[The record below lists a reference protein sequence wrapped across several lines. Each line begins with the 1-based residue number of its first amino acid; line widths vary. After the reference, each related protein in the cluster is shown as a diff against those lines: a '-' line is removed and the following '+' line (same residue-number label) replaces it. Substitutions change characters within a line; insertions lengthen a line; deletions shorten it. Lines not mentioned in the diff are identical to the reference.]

1 MIKVVK
7 KKVNCERPFADIRD
21 PQLKDYVMNM
31 NTALSS
37 MHTQVETLQDAVVE
51 LQRKAGAK

>member
-7 KKVNCERPFADIRD
+7 KTVKCERPFADIRD

-31 NTALSS
+31 NAALSS
-37 MHTQVETLQDAVVE
+37 MRSQVETLQDAVIE